1 MLLTTLTP
9 SLTPNVSDCHLCPPR
24 ECGCQISI
32 LQGNVHCSNAGCIL
46 LITSHPYRYQEEFLE
61 LAELACGEFGVVKK
75 ARHRLDGMV
84 YAIKVSKKTIRK
96 NSHDEKMAM
105 NEVFAHAALMKHKHV
120 VRYYNSW
127 VESGAVSE
135 TELDGQISPK
145 LSIFRSTYRTSTVR
159 EEVFRGRSMTSDRA
173 VSGSLRR
180 S

>member
-1 MLLTTLTP
+1 MLPTTLNP
-9 SLTPNVSDCHLCPPR
+9 SRRKKLTVCRLCPPR
-24 ECGCQISI
+24 ESGCLIST
-32 LQGNVHCSNAGCIL
+32 LPGKRGDPPLRYGLLYIL
-46 LITSHPYRYQEEFLE
+46 LTSGYQEEFLE

-127 VESGAVSE
+127 VESGAVRQS
-135 TELDGQISPK
+135 
-145 LSIFRSTYRTSTVR
+145 
-159 EEVFRGRSMTSDRA
+159 
-173 VSGSLRR
+173 
-180 S
+180 